1 MTRRAVPENPSNRA
15 GRPDIPRRLGTNRGP
30 RSSPTTELRMRRTA
44 STRLAVALAGALS
57 IAAGCSVMRP
67 LAKIGPLQEQ
77 QFVMDRDDALD
88 ATVHL
93 SYWSG
98 RLRVRPGDAA
108 RAARLHTRDN
118 LDEVDAHA
126 DARRTGEH
134 LEVRLWL
141 DSDDSLIN
149 FRSWQAEERAP
160 DAIDPK
166 STVINEWD
174 LELAEGMPLAL
185 DCELA
190 ACDADLDLGGLLL
203 RRAKI
208 EIGGG
213 HLVVDF
219 AKPQEGRLERLEFDC
234 GAGNLV
240 ARRIGNAHARTILVD
255 VGAGSCELDLSGEW
269 KEDALVHVDSG
280 AANVEIRVP
289 RGLAVR
295 VDLKDKVFAE
305 FSARDFRSEG
315 DKRYTSPDWGMGGPS
330 IVVEVEATLGHVG
343 FGITQ

>member
-1 MTRRAVPENPSNRA
+1 
-15 GRPDIPRRLGTNRGP
+15 
-30 RSSPTTELRMRRTA
+30 MRCLA
-44 STRLAVALAGALS
+44 PTRLAGALAGALS
-57 IAAGCSVMRP
+57 IAAGCSAMRP
-67 LAKIGPLQEQ
+67 LATIGALQEQ
-77 QFVMDRDDALD
+77 QFAMDRDDALD
-88 ATVHL
+88 ASVHL

-118 LDEVDAHA
+118 LDEVFAHA
-126 DARRTGEH
+126 DAHRTGEH

-141 DSDDSLIN
+141 ESDDNMLN
-149 FRSWQAEERAP
+149 VRSWQHDDVRP
-160 DAIDPK
+160 DEVNPK
-166 STVINEWD
+166 KDVINEWD
-174 LELAEGMPLAL
+174 LELAQGMPLAL

-208 EIGGG
+208 ELGGG

-219 AKPQEGRLERLEFDC
+219 AKPQQGRLERLELGC
-234 GAGNLV
+234 GAGNV
-240 ARRIGNAHARTILVD
+240 VVRRLGNARARTILVD
-255 VGAGSCELDLSGEW
+255 VGAGSCELDLGGEW

-289 RGLAVR
+289 RGLSVR
-295 VDLKDKVFAE
+295 VDLKDKVLAE

-315 DKRYTSPDWGMGGPS
+315 DKRYTSPDWGKGGPS
-330 IVVEVEATLGHVG
+330 IVVEVEATLGQVG
-343 FGITQ
+343 FSIE

>member
-1 MTRRAVPENPSNRA
+1 
-15 GRPDIPRRLGTNRGP
+15 
-30 RSSPTTELRMRRTA
+30 MRRPA
-44 STRLAVALAGALS
+44 PIRLAVALAAALS

-67 LAKIGPLQEQ
+67 LAKIGALQEQ

-88 ATVHL
+88 ASVHL

-98 RLRVRPGDAA
+98 RVRVRPGDGA

-118 LDEVDAHA
+118 LDEVVAHA

-149 FRSWQAEERAP
+149 VRSWQSGHSDP
-160 DAIDPK
+160 DPVDPK
-166 STVINEWD
+166 ENVINEWD

-203 RRAKI
+203 RRAKL
-208 EIGGG
+208 ELGGG

-219 AKPQEGRLERLEFDC
+219 AKPQEGRLERLELGC
-234 GAGNLV
+234 GAGNVV
-240 ARRIGNAHARTILVD
+240 ARRLGNAHARSILVD

-295 VDLKDKVFAE
+295 VDLKDKVLAE
-305 FSARDFRSEG
+305 FSAREFRSEG
-315 DKRYTSPDWGMGGPS
+315 GKRYTSPDWGMGGPS

-343 FGITQ
+343 IGIQ

>member
-1 MTRRAVPENPSNRA
+1 
-15 GRPDIPRRLGTNRGP
+15 
-30 RSSPTTELRMRRTA
+30 MRCLA
-44 STRLAVALAGALS
+44 PTRLAGALAGALS
-57 IAAGCSVMRP
+57 IAAGCSAMRP
-67 LAKIGPLQEQ
+67 LATIGALQEQ
-77 QFVMDRDDALD
+77 QFAMDRDDALD
-88 ATVHL
+88 ASVHL

-126 DARRTGEH
+126 DARRTGKH

-149 FRSWQAEERAP
+149 FRSWRPEERDP
-160 DAIDPK
+160 DDIDPEV
-166 STVINEWD
+166 TVINEWD
-174 LELAEGMPLAL
+174 LELAEGMPLAF

-190 ACDADLDLGGLLL
+190 ACDADLELGGLLL

-208 EIGGG
+208 ELGGG
-213 HLVVDF
+213 HFVVDF
-219 AKPQEGRLERLEFDC
+219 AKPQEGRLERLELGC
-234 GAGNLV
+234 GAGNVV
-240 ARRIGNAHARTILVD
+240 ARRLGNSHARTILVD
-255 VGAGSCELDLSGEW
+255 VGAGSCELDLAGEW

-280 AANVEIRVP
+280 AANVEFRVP

-295 VDLKDKVFAE
+295 VVLKDKVLAE
-305 FSARDFRSEG
+305 FSAPEFRSDGE
-315 DKRYTSPDWGMGGPS
+315 KRYTSPDWGKGGPS

-343 FGITQ
+343 FVFE